1 MSIIITTRALAAVC
15 NPTPAFVSPCSKAG
29 SLSALRRRLQ
39 QLLLGGRRHRSS
51 YLPLS
56 PLLLRARRA
65 SARRPLFLSSSR
77 LFYGKEG
84 GSERTD
90 GLRGRALD
98 RVAVV
103 VVRGHC
109 MRDDVGSPLE
119 ASVSWSKFLDVRSKR
134 GEQPRPKS
142 VKNKDR
148 AHSST
153 VLLFFSS
160 DQFFRRFLSRN
171 DGAVWP
177 SRFLEEE
184 TAPRNRP
191 LLWSLKCRHA
201 ACVFVHRVPCNG
213 RRGRARLRR
222 ERRRR
227 RRPDEGIGRRAERAA
242 AASPDTR
249 FFVVD
254 VVAAVFVFR
263 NFLPVFFGRL
273 QRAAGGM
280 GSRAR
285 NATAAAPSA
294 VEIAAAAAALAAAA
308 RET

>member
-1 MSIIITTRALAAVC
+1 M
-15 NPTPAFVSPCSKAG
+15 
-29 SLSALRRRLQ
+29 
-39 QLLLGGRRHRSS
+39 
-51 YLPLS
+51 
-56 PLLLRARRA
+56 
-65 SARRPLFLSSSR
+65 
-77 LFYGKEG
+77 
-84 GSERTD
+84 
-90 GLRGRALD
+90 
-98 RVAVV
+98 
-103 VVRGHC
+103 
-109 MRDDVGSPLE
+109 
-119 ASVSWSKFLDVRSKR
+119 R
-134 GEQPRPKS
+134 GEEPRMKS
-142 VKNKDR
+142 IKNKDR

-160 DQFFRRFLSRN
+160 DQFFRRFSSRN
-171 DGAVWP
+171 DEAFSP
-177 SRFLEEE
+177 SRFLKEE

-201 ACVFVHRVPCNG
+201 ACVFVHRVPCNDG

-227 RRPDEGIGRRAERAA
+227 RRWPDEGAREESRANGAA

-249 FFVVD
+249 FFAVD
-254 VVAAVFVFR
+254 VVVAAVFVFR

-294 VEIAAAAAALAAAA
+294 VEIAAAAATLAAAA

>member
-15 NPTPAFVSPCSKAG
+15 NPTPAFVSPCPKAG

-39 QLLLGGRRHRSS
+39 QLLLGGRRAVAAPAIS
-51 YLPLS
+51 LS
-56 PLLLRARRA
+56 PLSSSERDARPPG
-65 SARRPLFLSSSR
+65 RPLFLSSSR

-148 AHSST
+148 AHSSMCCSFFERSVFQT
-153 VLLFFSS
+153 LLES
-160 DQFFRRFLSRN
+160 
-171 DGAVWP
+171 
-177 SRFLEEE
+177 E
-184 TAPRNRP
+184 
-191 LLWSLKCRHA
+191 
-201 ACVFVHRVPCNG
+201 
-213 RRGRARLRR
+213 
-222 ERRRR
+222 
-227 RRPDEGIGRRAERAA
+227 
-242 AASPDTR
+242 
-249 FFVVD
+249 
-254 VVAAVFVFR
+254 
-263 NFLPVFFGRL
+263 
-273 QRAAGGM
+273 
-280 GSRAR
+280 
-285 NATAAAPSA
+285 
-294 VEIAAAAAALAAAA
+294 
-308 RET
+308 

>member
-1 MSIIITTRALAAVC
+1 
-15 NPTPAFVSPCSKAG
+15 
-29 SLSALRRRLQ
+29 
-39 QLLLGGRRHRSS
+39 
-51 YLPLS
+51 
-56 PLLLRARRA
+56 
-65 SARRPLFLSSSR
+65 
-77 LFYGKEG
+77 
-84 GSERTD
+84 
-90 GLRGRALD
+90 
-98 RVAVV
+98 
-103 VVRGHC
+103 

-160 DQFFRRFLSRN
+160 DQFFRRFSSRN
-171 DGAVWP
+171 DEAFSP
-177 SRFLEEE
+177 SRFLKEE

-201 ACVFVHRVPCNG
+201 ACVFVHRVPCNDG

-227 RRPDEGIGRRAERAA
+227 RRWPDEGAREESRANGAA

-294 VEIAAAAAALAAAA
+294 VEIAAAAALAAAA